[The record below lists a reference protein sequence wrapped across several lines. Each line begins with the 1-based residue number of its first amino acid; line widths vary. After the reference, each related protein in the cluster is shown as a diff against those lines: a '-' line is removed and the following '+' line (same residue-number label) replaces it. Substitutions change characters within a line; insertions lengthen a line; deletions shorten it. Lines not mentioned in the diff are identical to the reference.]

1 MLQNAFNNFLQFI
14 YQDVR
19 RKSETKDRA
28 ILIRILDIVFAFGY
42 LVTGISVSFLQHY
55 YLGLVIIA
63 AIGMLVASF
72 ICTYEDHTNIG
83 MGLLVA
89 VLIIF
94 PSFLTIF
101 VGFDLDYHVPM
112 YILLLLLYYKKSKHP
127 LLIRILA
134 FLICA
139 YTMCL
144 VQFSSAF
151 GNARVIEGA
160 GRIFAQ
166 SFNVLLFSLA
176 LIATAF
182 CYSDKFNQAEEK
194 LRESNEELKRAA
206 TLDPLTQLPN
216 RRHMN
221 EQLRGIVHEYNRNG
235 KPFCIAIGDVDKFK
249 SVNDTKGHDCG
260 DKVLTVVAD
269 TFRKHMAGV
278 GPLARWG
285 GEEFLLVFKNMNL
298 EQAAASLES
307 LRQTIERTTIEY
319 GKEDPFHITMS
330 FGVEEFNDRMG
341 VEATINTADGH
352 LYKAK
357 ETGRNRVI
365 TK

>member
-1 MLQNAFNNFLQFI
+1 MFQRLFDRLSSFI
-14 YQDVR
+14 FQDVR
-19 RKSETKDRA
+19 RKSETKDKA
-28 ILIRILDIVFAFGY
+28 VLIRFLDIVFAFGY
-42 LVTGISVSFLQHY
+42 LVTGISVAFLQHY
-55 YLGLVIIA
+55 YLGLIIIA

-72 ICTYEDHTNIG
+72 ICTYEDHTNFG

-94 PSFLTIF
+94 PSLLTVF
-101 VGFDLDYHVPM
+101 VGFDLDYHMPL
-112 YILLLLLYYKKSKHP
+112 YILLLLLFYNKSSHP
-127 LLIRILA
+127 AITRFMA
-134 FLICA
+134 VFICA

-151 GNARVIEGA
+151 SNARHIEGA
-160 GRIFAQ
+160 PRIFVQ
-166 SFNVLLFSLA
+166 SFNVLLFAFA
-176 LIATAF
+176 LISTAF
-182 CYSDKFNQAEEK
+182 CFGDKFNQAQDK

-216 RRHMN
+216 RRYMN
-221 EQLRGIVHEYNRNG
+221 EQLKAIVHEYNRNG

-249 SVNDTKGHDCG
+249 SVNDTRGHDCG
-260 DKVLTVVAD
+260 DAVLKVVAD
-269 TFRKHMAGV
+269 TFRSHMAGV

-285 GEEFLLVFKNMNL
+285 GEEFLLVFRNMDIK
-298 EQAAASLES
+298 QAAQSLEK
-307 LRQTIERTTIEY
+307 LRSRIESTNIEY
-319 GKEDPFHITMS
+319 AKDTFHITMS

-341 VEATINTADGH
+341 VEATINTADAH

-365 TK
+365 TQ